1 VTNFAQG
8 LVFSTQWP
16 SGYRP
21 SGNYMPVWV
30 LSTVTWRSGT
40 PTVLKSVAAI
50 NAQAGNVTVRR
61 TRSVVTPH
69 DPIVIGASILI
80 NSLGASIPQGKV
92 TRNGVVTIR
101 LPLAGVFV
109 DGVAYKMLRLDFSN
123 QSEAMLY
130 GGNWSP
136 MLGKFDYLRVKGLP
150 IAWQDIYSLWTAP
163 PPGQLPVARQVPTPF
178 GPGNTNVNYSPVM
191 VEWGVRAPGGIRPPY
206 TSYAAIQAA
215 LLPTWPTSYWAYQPI
230 IGPAS
235 P

>member
-1 VTNFAQG
+1 
-8 LVFSTQWP
+8 
-16 SGYRP
+16 
-21 SGNYMPVWV
+21 
-30 LSTVTWRSGT
+30 
-40 PTVLKSVAAI
+40 VLKSVAAI